1 MRGAGAGGPVAGGLS
16 AVLLADGPRQVA
28 VLVDAV
34 VGNHEVVVKPLGE
47 RLDGV
52 KFVTGAAV
60 LPDGDLALILSAS
73 ALIAGFLQLAP
84 GSVARPPEET
94 QPHAA
99 KRLLV
104 VEDSRSEESRVG
116 KECVSTSSSRWSPYH

>member
-1 MRGAGAGGPVAGGLS
+1 MRGAGAGGPVAGGLT

-73 ALIAGFLQLAP
+73 APIAGFLRLAP
-84 GSVARPPEET
+84 GPNGRAPCRERMC
-94 QPHAA
+94 Q
-99 KRLLV
+99 
-104 VEDSRSEESRVG
+104 
-116 KECVSTSSSRWSPYH
+116 